1 MHARQALRSSRI
13 PRSAAFAAVALAAAA
28 AFLSLVPAA
37 SAAKPV
43 EVSQPTIEGTARQDR
58 TISAGVGIW
67 ANTPLSYT
75 YQWHRCNAAGAACAP
90 LSGQTGATYGLTAA
104 DVGSTLVVLVT
115 ATNADGSTQANSR
128 PSSVVSANVLPAAT
142 VKPAVTGTAAVG
154 SQLTAS
160 TGTWTGG
167 PTLTYQWQRCNA
179 AGASCTDVTGATGS
193 TYGVLAADAGSTLVA
208 VVTAR
213 NEVGSVGS
221 ASAATAVVAGLNAAR
236 PADATTLP
244 SGETSVPASTI
255 ALPQRLIVSAAQITP
270 RTFASR
276 TTKVTVKVRVT
287 DTRGWAVSN
296 ARVALTVL
304 PGGWATAGGAQR
316 TATDGWATFT
326 VTPTARLP
334 ILRTTAVWL
343 LAQATKDGDTPNAGV
358 SATRLLQVK
367 VRPA

>member
-1 MHARQALRSSRI
+1 
-13 PRSAAFAAVALAAAA
+13 
-28 AFLSLVPAA
+28 
-37 SAAKPV
+37 
-43 EVSQPTIEGTARQDR
+43 
-58 TISAGVGIW
+58 
-67 ANTPLSYT
+67 
-75 YQWHRCNAAGAACAP
+75 
-90 LSGQTGATYGLTAA
+90 
-104 DVGSTLVVLVT
+104 
-115 ATNADGSTQANSR
+115 
-128 PSSVVSANVLPAAT
+128 
-142 VKPAVTGTAAVG
+142 
-154 SQLTAS
+154 
-160 TGTWTGG
+160 
-167 PTLTYQWQRCNA
+167 
-179 AGASCTDVTGATGS
+179 
-193 TYGVLAADAGSTLVA
+193 
-208 VVTAR
+208 
-213 NEVGSVGS
+213 
-221 ASAATAVVAGLNAAR
+221 
-236 PADATTLP
+236 
-244 SGETSVPASTI
+244 VPASTI